1 MRKKGFSAHAWLAA
15 GLGIALGAA
24 SAAWADHDRYEP
36 RDDRPERY
44 QRYAPRDVL
53 PGDFYRVDKRDRGS
67 RSPRDEAAERARR
80 ETGGRVLSIEERSR
94 RDDREGYRVRILTP
108 EGEVRYYDVGPGN
121 GRGRR

>member
-1 MRKKGFSAHAWLAA
+1 MTRKKGLSASAWLAA
-15 GLGIALGAA
+15 GLGIALAA
-24 SAAWADHDRYEP
+24 TAAWADHDRFDP
-36 RDDRPERY
+36 RDDRSERY
-44 QRYAPRDVL
+44 RRYESREVP
-53 PGDFYRVDKRDRGS
+53 PGDFYRVDRRDRGS

>member
-1 MRKKGFSAHAWLAA
+1 MTWKKAVSACGWLAA
-15 GLGIALGAA
+15 GLGVALATT
-24 SAAWADHDRYEP
+24 AAWADHDRFDP

-44 QRYAPRDVL
+44 PRYESREVS
-53 PGDFYRVDKRDRGS
+53 PGDYYRLDKRERGG

-80 ETGGRVLSIEERSR
+80 ETGGRVLSIEEHSR